1 MAAAARRWDEGRR
14 ETLVGGK
21 GAGWS
26 RWRNKWRGPRTENGF
41 GRWHPIAWTLD
52 QRWTP
57 KVSLALNTIPVSK
70 ERSQVA

>member
-1 MAAAARRWDEGRR
+1 MAAAARRWDEDWR
-14 ETLVGGK
+14 ETLVGRK

-26 RWRNKWRGPRTENGF
+26 RWRNQCRGPRTENGF

-52 QRWTP
+52 QRRTL

-70 ERSQVA
+70 EHSQVA